1 MADAILVNA
10 GLLETRVAVLA
21 DNIVRD
27 IHIERGPRRSIVG
40 NIYRGKVVRVLP
52 GMQAAFL
59 DFGAGRTGFL
69 PASELAGA
77 PGRRDSAIES
87 RLHDGQEM
95 VVQVARDPLGSKGA
109 RLTTDLSLSSR
120 FLVFMPRSG
129 QLAVSQRIQDAGERT
144 RLLRLLHEALA
155 AEGIAAQGMAAQGMA
170 GRGGYILRTA
180 AEGVDLAGLQAD
192 LCFLQR
198 LWGAVTRR
206 SRESTGP
213 RLLHEDLPL
222 HLRVAR
228 DLAGPSLERILVDD
242 RAALL
247 ALRTFC
253 QEYVPELA
261 DRLQFHEGPGQLF
274 DQYGV
279 EEEIQCALARRV
291 ELDCGGYL
299 VIEQTE
305 AMTTVDVNSGSF
317 VGRHDPDE
325 TILRTNLEAAR
336 ALARQL
342 RLRNLGGIIMVDFID
357 MSDREHRRQ
366 LAHALQQALQAD
378 PGRAT
383 FNGMSELGLVALT
396 RKRSGESL
404 QHILCVDC
412 PVCQGSGALKSVH
425 TVCCEIFREIGRAA
439 ARCDAAGLVVL
450 ASPLVVNVLQ
460 DEESANLAELE
471 IVSGKTIRLRA
482 EPLYSQEHFDIAA
495 I

>member
-1 MADAILVNA
+1 MADAILVNS
-10 GLLETRVAVLA
+10 GPLETRVAVLV
-21 DNIVRD
+21 DNIVQD

-52 GMQAAFL
+52 GMQAAFV
-59 DFGAGRTGFL
+59 DFGAGRTGLL
-69 PASELAGA
+69 PASDLAGT

-120 FLVFMPRSG
+120 FLVYMPHSG
-129 QLAVSQRIQDAGERT
+129 QLAVSQRIEDSGERT
-144 RLLRLLHEALA
+144 RLLGLLREALA
-155 AEGIAAQGMAAQGMA
+155 AEGMAAKGMA
-170 GRGGYILRTA
+170 GKGGYILRTA

-198 LWGAVTRR
+198 LWGSVSRR
-206 SRESTGP
+206 SREAAGP

-228 DLAGPSLERILVDD
+228 DLAGPSLQRILLDD
-242 RAALL
+242 PAAFL
-247 ALRTFC
+247 ALGTFC
-253 QEYVPELA
+253 NEYVPELA
-261 DRLQFHEGPGQLF
+261 DRLQLHEAPGLLF
-274 DQYGV
+274 DLHGV
-279 EEEIQCALARRV
+279 EEEIQRALARRV

-317 VGRHDPDE
+317 VGRRNADE
-325 TILRTNLEAAR
+325 TVFRTNLEAAR

-357 MSDREHRRQ
+357 MADPEHRRQ
-366 LAHALQQALQAD
+366 LQHTLQQVLQPD
-378 PGRAT
+378 PGRTT

-404 QHILCVDC
+404 QHILCEDC
-412 PVCQGSGALKSVH
+412 PICQGSGALKSVR
-425 TVCCEIFREIGRAA
+425 TVCCEIFREISRAA
-439 ARCDAAGLVVL
+439 ARCDAAELVVL
-450 ASPLVVNVLQ
+450 ASPPVVNLLQ
-460 DEESANLAELE
+460 DEESASLAELE
-471 IVSGKTIRLRA
+471 SASGKTIRLRA
-482 EPLYSQEHFDIAA
+482 EPLYSQEYFDIAT

>member
-21 DNIVRD
+21 DTVVQD

-40 NIYRGKVVRVLP
+40 NIYRGKVVRILP
-52 GMQAAFL
+52 GMQAAFV
-59 DFGAGRTGFL
+59 DFGAGRTGLL
-69 PASELAGA
+69 PASELAGTA
-77 PGRRDSAIES
+77 GRRDTAIES

-129 QLAVSQRIQDAGERT
+129 QLGVSQRIEDNSERT

-155 AEGIAAQGMAAQGMA
+155 AEGMAAQGMA

-192 LCFLQR
+192 LRFLQR
-198 LWGAVTRR
+198 LWDALSRR
-206 SRESTGP
+206 SRESKGP
-213 RLLHEDLPL
+213 RLLHEDMPL

-228 DLAGPSLERILVDD
+228 DLAGPTLERILVDD

-279 EEEIQCALARRV
+279 EEEIQRALARRV

-305 AMTTVDVNSGSF
+305 AMATVDVNSGSF
-317 VGRHDPDE
+317 VGRHDADA

-366 LAHALQQALQAD
+366 LQQALQQALQAD

-425 TVCCEIFREIGRAA
+425 TVCCEIFREVGRAA

-450 ASPLVVNVLQ
+450 ASPLVVNLLQ
-460 DEESANLAELE
+460 DEESASLAELE
-471 IVSGKTIRLRA
+471 IASGKTIRLRA
-482 EPLYSQEHFDIAA
+482 EPLYTQEHFDIAA